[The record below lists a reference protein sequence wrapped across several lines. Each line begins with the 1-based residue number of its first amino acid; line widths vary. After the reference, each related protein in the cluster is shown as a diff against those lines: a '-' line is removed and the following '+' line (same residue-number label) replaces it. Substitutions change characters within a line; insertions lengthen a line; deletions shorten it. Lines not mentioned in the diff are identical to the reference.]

1 MPNIMKILRKI
12 KTAIIIF
19 FEFFLFTVFPLWIPN
34 GYTDLAGDK
43 YDAFMFVSLITILAI
58 LPINIFIGFFSF
70 KDKSIRLKNLLP
82 ILLWLP
88 LFLGISFSTI
98 ISDYRA
104 KAYMGSGGW
113 YMGYFTYIVFF
124 FILANTSMRTDWVFR
139 ITFCFQF
146 VGSLIVNIIAVLNRF
161 RIYPVPGIENVRYF
175 ISTIGNSNWYAGY
188 LCLFLFLNTGIFL
201 IKPAANRIIAGF
213 QVMYMIIG
221 SFCIFTCGNQSVYL
235 FSAVFMLLAVLHHN
249 ANSQYYK
256 KLLAVFVCFG
266 IASEAFALTYPSVFL
281 NDDSLSHSFIAK
293 LMFNHLGSAVIVIS
307 IVLMYYFKRNDNAHL
322 PDFITRR
329 VANYIIV
336 ALCSLPVALLILQ
349 LMPVEVFS
357 SSFGNGRGFI
367 WSLSKEA
374 FYSLSAKQ
382 KLFGIGPDAVC
393 FYLYDHQYF
402 LDILTAAY
410 GNTILT
416 NCHSIILNDV
426 LNWGI
431 VITVNYLVLYYLT
444 IRKLLKS
451 CDHLSSIIAWLLISV
466 LVFGTITFD
475 HILFT
480 PYVFYSLGVSHAIR
494 KPAGPD
500 VTRIAETQ

>member
-1 MPNIMKILRKI
+1 MKILQKI
-12 KTAIIIF
+12 KKIIIIV

-43 YDAFMFVSLITILAI
+43 YDAFMVVSIITIFLI
-58 LPINIFIGFFSF
+58 LPINLFIGIYSL
-70 KDKSIRLKNLLP
+70 KDKSIRPKNSATF
-82 ILLWLP
+82 LLWLP
-88 LFLGISFSTI
+88 LLVGITFSTV

-124 FILANTSMRTDWVFR
+124 FILANASIRTYWDFR

-201 IKPAANRIIAGF
+201 IKPAANRYVAGL

-221 SFCIFTCGNQSVYL
+221 SFCMFTSGNQSVYL
-235 FSAVFMLLAVLHHN
+235 FSMVFMLLAVLHHN
-249 ANSQYYK
+249 VSSKYYK
-256 KLLAVFVCFG
+256 KLMAVFVCFG
-266 IASEAFALTYPSVFL
+266 IASEAFALTYSSVFL

-293 LMFNHLGSAVIVIS
+293 LMCNHLGFAVIVIS
-307 IVLMYYFKRNDNAHL
+307 IVLMQYFKKNNNAHL
-322 PDFITRR
+322 PDFITGR

-336 ALCSLPVALLILQ
+336 ALCAVPVALLILQ
-349 LMPVEVFS
+349 LMPIEVFS

-367 WSLSKEA
+367 WSLAKEA

-382 KLFGIGPDAVC
+382 KLFGIGPDSVC

-402 LDILTAAY
+402 LDILTAEY

-431 VITVNYLVLYYLT
+431 VITFIYLILYYFT
-444 IRKLLKS
+444 IRKLHKS
-451 CDHLSSIIAWLLISV
+451 DDHMSSIIAWLLISV
-466 LVFGTITFD
+466 LAFGTITFD

-480 PYVFYSLGVSHAIR
+480 PYVFYALGVSNA
-494 KPAGPD
+494 KQLN
-500 VTRIAETQ
+500 T